1 MIKYII
7 GLVALILG
15 VTLFYNKV
23 YLPKTTFKTVKVK
36 EGVLEES
43 VRGIGNVGA
52 KNIYNIT
59 AQSGGKILEI
69 LSDEG
74 EWVKKGDLLIVMDG
88 VDLAEQLEVA
98 QANLTKAKYDLAG
111 YESELTNLK
120 AQEVLLQTT
129 YKRYRKLKEQNF
141 VSQAEYDKANTDLQS
156 IKASISASV
165 SHSNGAKANI
175 VVAQKSIKVV
185 QAKIDRLKVYAPSD
199 GYVIAKEVE
208 VSQDVIPSAT
218 LLQIVDAKT
227 LWVKTKIDERVSAQI
242 KLGQSATISLRSQ
255 PNKVYKGV
263 VKRVVSVSDAV
274 TLEREIDV
282 AFTTLPQPFFINE
295 QAEVNIAVKSYT
307 DVVTIPSKVVV
318 QEGGVLGV
326 WVVKS
331 SHVEFQKIDIIGQ
344 NDDAIAVSNIAK
356 NTQIVIPNKNKK
368 TLTNGMKIHL

>member
-15 VTLFYNKV
+15 VTLFYTKV
-23 YLPKTTFKTVKVK
+23 YLPKTTFKVVKAK

-74 EWVKKGDLLIVMDG
+74 EWVKKGDLLVVMDG

-98 QANLTKAKYDLAG
+98 QANLTKAKYDLLG

-129 YKRYRKLKEQNF
+129 YNRYRKLKEQNF

-156 IKASISASV
+156 IKASISASI
-165 SHSNGAKANI
+165 SHTNAAKANI
-175 VVAQKSIKVV
+175 VVAQKNIQVV
-185 QAKIDRLKVYAPSD
+185 QARVDRLKVYAPID

-208 VSQDVIPSAT
+208 VAQDVTPSTT
-218 LLQIVDAKT
+218 LLQIVDPKT

-242 KLGQSATISLRSQ
+242 KLGQSATITLRSQ
-255 PNKVYKGV
+255 PKKVYKGV
-263 VKRVVSVSDAV
+263 VKRVVSVSDGV

-282 AFTTLPQPFFINE
+282 AFITLPQPFFINE
-295 QAEVNIAVKSYT
+295 QAEVNIGVKRYVN
-307 DVVTIPSKVVV
+307 VVKIPSNVVV
-318 QEGGVLGV
+318 QEGGILGV
-326 WVVKS
+326 WI
-331 SHVEFQKIDIIGQ
+331 VENNQVTFQKIDIIGQ

-356 NTQIVIPNKNKK
+356 HTQIVIPNKNKK
-368 TLTNGMKIHL
+368 TLKNGMKIHL

>member
-15 VTLFYNKV
+15 VTLFYTKV
-23 YLPKTTFKTVKVK
+23 YLPKTTFKVVKAK

-74 EWVKKGDLLIVMDG
+74 EWVKKGDLLVVMDG

-98 QANLTKAKYDLAG
+98 QANLTKAKYDLLG

-129 YKRYRKLKEQNF
+129 YNRYRKLKEQNF

-156 IKASISASV
+156 IKASISASI
-165 SHSNGAKANI
+165 SHTNAAKANI
-175 VVAQKSIKVV
+175 VVAQKNIQVV
-185 QAKIDRLKVYAPSD
+185 QARVDRLKVYAPID

-208 VSQDVIPSAT
+208 VAQDVIPSTT
-218 LLQIVDAKT
+218 LLQIVDPKT

-242 KLGQSATISLRSQ
+242 KLGQSATITLRSQ

-263 VKRVVSVSDAV
+263 VKRVVSVSDGV

-282 AFTTLPQPFFINE
+282 AFITLPQPFFINE
-295 QAEVNIAVKSYT
+295 QAEVNIGVKRYVH
-307 DVVTIPSKVVV
+307 VVKIPSNVVV
-318 QEGGVLGV
+318 QESGLLGV
-326 WVVKS
+326 WI
-331 SHVEFQKIDIIGQ
+331 VENNQVTFQKIDIIGQ

-356 NTQIVIPNKNKK
+356 HTQIVIPNKNKK
-368 TLTNGMKIHL
+368 TLKNGMKIHL

>member
-185 QAKIDRLKVYAPSD
+185 QAKIDRLKVYAPVD

-208 VSQDVIPSAT
+208 VAQDVTHSAT

>member
-15 VTLFYNKV
+15 VTLFYTKV
-23 YLPKTTFKTVKVK
+23 YLPKTTFKVVKAK

-74 EWVKKGDLLIVMDG
+74 EWVKKGDLLVVMDG

-98 QANLTKAKYDLAG
+98 QANLTKAKYDLLG

-129 YKRYRKLKEQNF
+129 YNRYRKLKEQNF

-156 IKASISASV
+156 IKASISASI
-165 SHSNGAKANI
+165 SHTNAAKANI
-175 VVAQKSIKVV
+175 VVAQKNIQVV
-185 QAKIDRLKVYAPSD
+185 QARVDRLKVYAPID

-208 VSQDVIPSAT
+208 VAQDVTPSTT
-218 LLQIVDAKT
+218 LLQIVDPKT

-242 KLGQSATISLRSQ
+242 KLGQSATITLRSQ
-255 PNKVYKGV
+255 PKKVYKGV
-263 VKRVVSVSDAV
+263 VKRVVSVSDGV

-282 AFTTLPQPFFINE
+282 AFITLPQPFFINE
-295 QAEVNIAVKSYT
+295 QAEVNIGVKRYVH
-307 DVVTIPSKVVV
+307 VVKIPSNVVV
-318 QEGGVLGV
+318 QEGGILGV
-326 WVVKS
+326 WI
-331 SHVEFQKIDIIGQ
+331 VENNQVTFQKIDMIGQ

-356 NTQIVIPNKNKK
+356 HTQIVIPNKNKK
-368 TLTNGMKIHL
+368 TLKNGMKIHL